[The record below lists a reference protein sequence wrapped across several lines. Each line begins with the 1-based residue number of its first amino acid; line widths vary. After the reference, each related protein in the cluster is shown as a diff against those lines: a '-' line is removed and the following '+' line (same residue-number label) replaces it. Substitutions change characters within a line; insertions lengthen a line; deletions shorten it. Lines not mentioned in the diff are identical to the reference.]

1 MVKTRLNTP
10 IPTTKAVRHVVTD
23 GAGCYPWREAF
34 AWRPITTVSGQR
46 VWFKKLYK
54 RRVWICLW
62 SSPAAA
68 FAASAP
74 YVKER
79 VQYATAF
86 DLLTHKD

>member
-1 MVKTRLNTP
+1 MKFN
-10 IPTTKAVRHVVTD
+10 IPPVRPRILRQVITD
-23 GAGCYPWREAF
+23 GAGCYTWREAF
-34 AWRPITTVSGQR
+34 AWRPITTVTGQR

-86 DLLTHKD
+86 DLLTHTD